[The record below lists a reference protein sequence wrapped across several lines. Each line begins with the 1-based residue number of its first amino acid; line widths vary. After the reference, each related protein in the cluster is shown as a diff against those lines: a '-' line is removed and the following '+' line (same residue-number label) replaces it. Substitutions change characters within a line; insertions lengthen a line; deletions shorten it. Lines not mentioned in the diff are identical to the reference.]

1 MALLTEQQI
10 DDILDITNVCES
22 SIVVSKLIEW
32 NEKQTTQ
39 QIEMDWND
47 APKHATKALLRGHW
61 VTESEGSELW
71 SPSFG
76 SVTFDRPVPVI
87 TPHPHA
93 AIMAKY
99 AEVAQ
104 RRTDPWVEF
113 EYKHK
118 ANKNWI
124 SFISYPNFD
133 IDYNYRYIGDNK

>member
-1 MALLTEQQI
+1 MI
-10 DDILDITNVCES
+10 K
-22 SIVVSKLIEW
+22 SKEKEKETHFETIEL
-32 NEKQTTQ
+32 
-39 QIEMDWND
+39 
-47 APKHATKALLRGHW
+47 H
-61 VTESEGSELW
+61 
-71 SPSFG
+71 
-76 SVTFDRPVPVI
+76 VI

-124 SFISYPNFD
+124 SFISYPNFN